1 MSLSFGNST
10 LRLESK
16 AENANQKKILRSKNS
31 LYLNKKLNIGQEE
44 TSKTKQ
50 VEMKKNSLQ

>member
-31 LYLNKKLNIGQEE
+31 LYLHKKLNIGKEE
-44 TSKTKQ
+44 TNKTKQ
-50 VEMKKNSLQ
+50 VEMKKNSHQ

>member
-31 LYLNKKLNIGQEE
+31 LYLHKKLNIGQEE
-44 TSKTKQ
+44 TNKTKQ
-50 VEMKKNSLQ
+50 VEMKKNSHQ